1 MNQNLFME
9 YHNLQAVQT
18 LTRTLHT
25 MSDQLLISPYSLMA
39 ESNFKVVGEKE
50 MITYYGGS

>member
-50 MITYYGGS
+50 MITYYGSS

>member
-1 MNQNLFME
+1 
-9 YHNLQAVQT
+9 
-18 LTRTLHT
+18 